1 MRWLIFAA
9 SLALS
14 ALGTNAAEPLIAE
27 EQMSDGGSPVALVD
41 PAVTVT
47 PIPMPALVVELP
59 SGANSAPK
67 LRPLKKAKLEKKRA
81 VPPTMLS
88 RTERHQMA
96 LLAPKPK
103 NGDVARDSVD
113 DDNDDVPS
121 VADLTLHRSFHR
133 PKIASQDAEEEG
145 SDDVE
150 ISDAAKLRLLLARV
164 KAVEAHAVHTA
175 MAQDDVAADELS
187 ETVRL
192 RLLLARTRAVAAHEK
207 KFS

>member
-1 MRWLIFAA
+1 
-9 SLALS
+9 
-14 ALGTNAAEPLIAE
+14 
-27 EQMSDGGSPVALVD
+27 MSDGGSPVALVD

-59 SGANSAPK
+59 SGGNSAPK
-67 LRPLKKAKLEKKRA
+67 LRPVKKAKLEKKRA

-103 NGDVARDSVD
+103 NGDVARDTVD

-133 PKIASQDAEEEG
+133 PKIASQDSDEEEG
-145 SDDVE
+145 DDVG
-150 ISDAAKLRLLLARV
+150 ISDAAKLRLFLARM
-164 KAVEAHAVHTA
+164 KAVEAHAVQTA
-175 MAQDDVAADELS
+175 MAQDDVAAEELS